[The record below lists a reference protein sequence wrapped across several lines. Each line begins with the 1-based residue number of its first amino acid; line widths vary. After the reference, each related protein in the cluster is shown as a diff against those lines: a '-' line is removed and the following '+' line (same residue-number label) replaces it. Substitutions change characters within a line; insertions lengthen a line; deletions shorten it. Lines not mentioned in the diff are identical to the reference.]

1 MLTIEHPSTGA
12 KLEVANQDLD
22 EMNWEQAK
30 RACNDLGDGWRLPTE
45 IELEAMHEQLH
56 KKGKGNFNT
65 DGYYWSISGGSGSYA
80 WYFDFNYGGAYNE
93 FDLKYHPLSVRAVRL
108 VKDINVD
115 KSKVEVQDEMTV
127 DKMIEL
133 TISILKKYH
142 SKIDEETARNLII
155 SNIDRIAKNKIKS
168 VRYIVIE
175 DHNIHKDYLYFCHF
189 YPDDDKVNIW
199 EEDYV
204 KSGYKPDDL
213 DEETYETGY
222 LGFID
227 LVGLR
232 YTRVNGHGNEVEFGS
247 SRKHT
252 FPWFYLN
259 D

>member
-93 FDLKYHPLSVRAVRL
+93 FDLKDDPLSVRAVRL
-108 VKDINVD
+108 VKDTIVD

-127 DKMIEL
+127 DKMIEN
-133 TISILKKYH
+133 TKSTLKKYR
-142 SKIDEETARNLII
+142 SKINEETARNLIT
-155 SNIDRIAKNKIKS
+155 SNLYKIDKDKIKN

-175 DHNIHKDYLYFCHF
+175 DENIHKDYLDFCHF
-189 YPDDDKVNIW
+189 YADDDKVNIW
-199 EEDYV
+199 EKDFLISGCKPYELEED
-204 KSGYKPDDL
+204 GFR
-213 DEETYETGY
+213 EGAY

-227 LVGLR
+227 LIDLR
-232 YTRVNGHGNEVEFGS
+232 YTRVDGLGDEVEFGS

-252 FPWFYLN
+252 FKWFY
-259 D
+259 

>member
-45 IELEAMHEQLH
+45 MELEAMYEQLH

-93 FDLKYHPLSVRAVRL
+93 FDLKDHPLSVRAVRL
-108 VKDINVD
+108 VKDTIVD

-127 DKMIEL
+127 DKMIEN
-133 TISILKKYH
+133 TKSTLKKYR
-142 SKIDEETARNLII
+142 SKINEETARNLIT
-155 SNIDRIAKNKIKS
+155 SNLYKIDKDKIKN

-175 DHNIHKDYLYFCHF
+175 DENIHKDYLDFCHF
-189 YPDDDKVNIW
+189 YADDDKVNIW
-199 EEDYV
+199 EKDFLISGCKPYELEED
-204 KSGYKPDDL
+204 GFR
-213 DEETYETGY
+213 EGAY

-227 LVGLR
+227 LIDLR
-232 YTRVNGHGNEVEFGS
+232 YTRVDGLGDEVEFGS

-252 FPWFYLN
+252 FKWFY
-259 D
+259 